1 MRKSLL
7 ALALLGGCTI
17 PMQAQFQLTNSDFN
31 GNWPNCIPWNGQ
43 GSTTKAG
50 TQPEGWTVSNVVAQ
64 VFVPVPVTVSSKES
78 RDNNDY
84 YVKLTNNENSGN
96 NIPAYLSL
104 GTTWAT
110 AKVKLGN
117 PITVS
122 DADGGTWG
130 GIKFTKHPDA
140 ISFDYQRDNSKGA
153 ERASVV
159 AYLWKGTYTQ
169 ENVPTTTA
177 RTVKTVGT
185 MLNRDRHVLKKSFDG
200 LQGGNCSESTD
211 AALIA
216 SAEHYITESTK
227 GNWVNNCVVELNYG
241 DYTNKE
247 VTPEMLNIIF
257 SANDYFADRSSIVKG
272 NSLSVDNVK
281 LLYYHS
287 LSDITYDGKSI
298 SKTSDASDTDYTL
311 TVNGKFDASKIGY
324 TKKGQG
330 ATVTPESV
338 DDNTYKLVVKAED
351 YDATTNS
358 DAKTTYTIHIVEQYD
373 YKNDLVV
380 AIASGEQTSY
390 TAPQPTTIQL
400 VKESDGSK
408 TFKLRNF
415 ILGSGKDAMGVGNIE
430 VTNLTQNGNT
440 YSASKNITITAGDDP
455 SFAEDNWVGP
465 GLGNIPVKVTANLE
479 GNQMTASI
487 HIDMKQSLSR
497 DIYVTFAPTTTISD
511 NADIATS
518 AGLANVIM
526 TRTFKKGWNTIC
538 LPFSTTAEALGA
550 TKVQELTYCTDDL
563 INFKSLDGA
572 MEWNT
577 PYLIYFNEEKAFT
590 SEDPFIFAG
599 QVASSNQST
608 GVTFSPVTMR
618 GNYKANFSMK
628 GYYGV
633 ADQNGVQ
640 RIMTGGENATLGPCR
655 AYFIGNGKTL
665 SNGMLISFD
674 GQTTGITAAELNNEG
689 AAEDAPIYNLQGV
702 RVSHLQKGVYIKG
715 GKKFVVK

>member
-1 MRKSLL
+1 M
-7 ALALLGGCTI
+7 I
-17 PMQAQFQLTNSDFN
+17 D
-31 GNWPNCIPWNGQ
+31 
-43 GSTTKAG
+43 
-50 TQPEGWTVSNVVAQ
+50 
-64 VFVPVPVTVSSKES
+64 
-78 RDNNDY
+78 RDTY
-84 YVKLTNNENSGN
+84 
-96 NIPAYLSL
+96 IL
-104 GTTWAT
+104 GTNTNCTPSAD
-110 AKVKLGN
+110 AK
-117 PITVS
+117 
-122 DADGGTWG
+122 
-130 GIKFTKHPDA
+130 
-140 ISFDYQRDNSKGA
+140 
-153 ERASVV
+153 
-159 AYLWKGTYTQ
+159 
-169 ENVPTTTA
+169 
-177 RTVKTVGT
+177 
-185 MLNRDRHVLKKSFDG
+185 
-200 LQGGNCSESTD
+200 
-211 AALIA
+211 LIA
-216 SAEHYITESTK
+216 SINTSITGAASEWTSKTIDF
-227 GNWVNNCVVELNYG
+227 
-241 DYTNKE
+241 DYKNSE
-247 VTPEMLNIIF
+247 TPEKVNLIF
-257 SANDYFADRSSIVKG
+257 CAGNYFGNRNDLGKE
-272 NSLSVDNVK
+272 NSLSIDDVK
-281 LLYYHS
+281 FVYYHS
-287 LSDITYDGKSI
+287 LTDITYDGKSI
-298 SKTSDASDTDYTL
+298 SKTSDNSDTDYTL

-330 ATVTPESV
+330 ATVTKESV
-338 DDNTYKLVVKAED
+338 DENTYKIVVTAED
-351 YDATTNS
+351 YDATTNP
-358 DAKTTYTIHIVEQYD
+358 DAQTTYTIHIVEQYD
-373 YKNDLVV
+373 YSNDLVV
-380 AIASGEQTSY
+380 AITLDSATDY

-415 ILGSGKDAMGVGNIE
+415 ILGSGEDAMGVGNIE

-455 SFAEDNWVGP
+455 SFAEDDWVGP

-487 HIDMKQSLSR
+487 HIDMAQSFNQ

-577 PYLIYFNEEKAFT
+577 PYLIYFNKEQAFT
-590 SEDPFIFAG
+590 SENPFIFAG

-633 ADQNGVQ
+633 VDQDGVQ

-702 RVSHLQKGVYIKG
+702 RVSHLEKGVYIKG
-715 GKKFVVK
+715 GKKFIVK